1 MCVEA
6 AMATTIL
13 PLQRAPR
20 GTRGPIL
27 APVIDRAE
35 LSAEFDRALAEIE
48 EHWPDAPV
56 RDDAFAAYVR
66 AHLDA
71 APGLGARLT
80 RLRIMDLFVVW
91 WAMTSPA
98 GVAAFLETFG
108 HDLAHNIACITG
120 RFGQV
125 DPRSLMDELIVELF
139 TGAEPRGREF
149 SGFGSLRGWIEV
161 VATQTFLDA
170 AHVAAAFR

>member
-1 MCVEA
+1 MV
-6 AMATTIL
+6 TTIL
-13 PLQRAPR
+13 PLRRAPR
-20 GTRGPIL
+20 GTRSL
-27 APVIDRAE
+27 TVDRAE

-71 APGLGARLT
+71 VPDLGARLT
-80 RLRIMDLFVVW
+80 RLRIVDLFVVW

-108 HDLAHNIACITG
+108 QDLAHSIACITG
-120 RFGQV
+120 RFRNV
-125 DPRSLMDELIVELF
+125 EPRSLMDQLIAELF
-139 TGAEPRGREF
+139 SGAEPRGREF
-149 SGFGSLRGWIEV
+149 SGFGSLRAWIDV
-161 VATQTFLDA
+161 VATQTFLDV
-170 AHVAAAFR
+170 AHRFDVR

>member
-1 MCVEA
+1 MG
-6 AMATTIL
+6 TTFL
-13 PLQRAPR
+13 PLRRAPR
-20 GTRGPIL
+20 GTGRLTVP
-27 APVIDRAE
+27 PPIDRAE
-35 LSAEFDRALAEIE
+35 LSAEFDRALAEVE

-56 RDDAFAAYVR
+56 RDDAFGAYVR

-71 APGLGARLT
+71 RPDLGARLT
-80 RLRIMDLFVVW
+80 RLRIVDLFIVW

-120 RFGQV
+120 RFTHV
-125 DPRSLMDELIVELF
+125 DPRSLIDQLIVDLF

-149 SGFGSLRGWIEV
+149 SGLGSLHAWIEV

-170 AHVAAAFR
+170 ACQRRPVGDGL

>member
-1 MCVEA
+1 MV
-6 AMATTIL
+6 TTIL
-13 PLQRAPR
+13 PLRRMPR
-20 GTRGPIL
+20 GTF

-35 LSAEFDRALAEIE
+35 LSAEFDRALAEIDE
-48 EHWPDAPV
+48 QWPDAPV

-71 APGLGARLT
+71 TPDLGARLT
-80 RLRIMDLFVVW
+80 RLRIIDLFVVW

-98 GVAAFLETFG
+98 GVAVFLETFG
-108 HDLAHNIACITG
+108 QDLAHNIACITG
-120 RFGQV
+120 RFGHV
-125 DPRSLMDELIVELF
+125 EPRWLMDRLILELF

-149 SGFGSLRGWIEV
+149 SGFGSLRAWIEV

-170 AHVAAAFR
+170 AHA

>member
-6 AMATTIL
+6 AMVTMIL
-13 PLQRAPR
+13 PLRRAPR
-20 GTRGPIL
+20 GTRGPSL
-27 APVIDRAE
+27 SPVIDRAE

-48 EHWPDAPV
+48 EKWPDAPV

-71 APGLGARLT
+71 TPELGTRLT
-80 RLRIMDLFVVW
+80 RLRIVDLFVVW

-98 GVAAFLETFG
+98 GVAAFLGTFG
-108 HDLAHNIACITG
+108 HDLAHNIACITA
-120 RFGQV
+120 RFGHV
-125 DPRSLMDELIVELF
+125 DARSVMDHLIVELF

-149 SGFGSLRGWIEV
+149 TGFGSLRAWIEV

-170 AHVAAAFR
+170 ARA